1 MSSTEKKKID
11 LKVALRDGAMAS
23 APLFPDFAQV
33 YRKAEQRPR
42 KVRRLV
48 LSASIVTVAAVAS
61 FLVGVYW
68 NGRPSRDV
76 VLIDSWSS
84 STLSAPTAVSV
95 GTAGGQQDRLVL
107 ASTRNTAV
115 NLFVQDL
122 WESSSSVGW

>member
-11 LKVALRDGAMAS
+11 LKVALRDSAMAS

-33 YRKAEQRPR
+33 YRNAEQRPR

-95 GTAGGQQDRLVL
+95 GTSGGQQDRLVL